1 MKKFILNIGL
11 TKSPRYSLSNKKEI
25 PVSTA
30 LSVLGIF
37 GIDFDRLHVK
47 KSETENTLIVE
58 SSTNEHFFDFES
70 IILKIAKAL
79 MQDCIAVYFP
89 KSDDGFLIGEYA
101 QIWGTFDKQYFLEI
115 GNLRKA
121 A

>member
-11 TKSPRYSLSNKKEI
+11 TKSPRYSRSDKKDI
-25 PVSTA
+25 PVSSA
-30 LSVLGIF
+30 MAVLSAFNV
-37 GIDFDRLHVK
+37 DFDRLHVK

-58 SSTNEHFFDFES
+58 GSTNEHFFDFES

-79 MQDCIAVYFP
+79 MQDAIAVYFP
-89 KSDDGFLIGEYA
+89 ESDDGFLIGEYA
-101 QIWGTFDKQYFLEI
+101 QIWGNFDKQYFLEI
-115 GNLRKA
+115 GNLKEA